1 MSWPFVLLLISV
13 KKLQT
18 CPVAHT
24 ILCPKHFNYPFKLC
38 WPCPKLIIKKDRH
51 AAIGLIKKTNKL
63 IKKKRIERHTYLDTQ
78 LE

>member
-1 MSWPFVLLLISV
+1 MFFVSWPFVLLLISV

-38 WPCPKLIIKKDRH
+38 WPCPKLL
-51 AAIGLIKKTNKL
+51 AAN
-63 IKKKRIERHTYLDTQ
+63 KKKRG
-78 LE
+78 